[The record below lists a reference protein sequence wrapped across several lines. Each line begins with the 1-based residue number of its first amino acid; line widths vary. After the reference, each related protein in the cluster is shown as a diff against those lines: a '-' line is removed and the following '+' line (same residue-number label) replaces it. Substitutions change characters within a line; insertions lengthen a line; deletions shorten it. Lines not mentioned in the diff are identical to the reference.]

1 MIITP
6 HTQTTEMMRAALSLY
21 SAKSQSEIIA
31 TLKFIIGRGDFCAGR
46 SWARAA
52 IN

>member
-1 MIITP
+1 MRDDY
-6 HTQTTEMMRAALSLY
+6 HATQTAEMMRAALY
-21 SAKSQSEIIA
+21 STSQSKIIA

-46 SWARAA
+46 SWAHAA